1 MTKQKIISFKNFKI
15 KRKIWAGK
23 LNRDQK
29 VKKLSKKLYI
39 SADKHNFCYLYDW
52 LGEPMLQTP
61 DDILTLQEIIH
72 KTKPEIILEIGVA
85 WAGTLLLYDSLSNF
99 SKTKKIIG
107 VDIFIP
113 EDLKRR
119 LFSKSKSKKIKLINA
134 DSTSF
139 KTFSKIKKICGNYR
153 SILIHLD
160 SNHTKDHVLKE
171 ILLYSK
177 LIKKN
182 NYLIVGDTII
192 ESIPKQ
198 KHRKR
203 EWAKGNNPQNAVN
216 EFLKKNKNFKI
227 DKQINYKQLL
237 TNNPNGYL
245 KRIK

>member
-1 MTKQKIISFKNFKI
+1 
-15 KRKIWAGK
+15 
-23 LNRDQK
+23 
-29 VKKLSKKLYI
+29 
-39 SADKHNFCYLYDW
+39 
-52 LGEPMLQTP
+52 MLQTP